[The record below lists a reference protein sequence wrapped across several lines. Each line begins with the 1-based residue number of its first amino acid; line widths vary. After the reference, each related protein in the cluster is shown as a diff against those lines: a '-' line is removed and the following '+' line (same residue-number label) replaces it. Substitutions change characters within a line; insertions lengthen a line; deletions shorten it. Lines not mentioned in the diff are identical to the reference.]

1 MKNITKR
8 MILTVLFSIILIFL
22 WIKNIEFVDLIPTTS
37 NKIEFLLSALWRII
51 LSYFLAVVSTSKI
64 DFSLSIEDEDTEEE
78 NKEIPINKFKTTL
91 PTDRNT
97 EVNREELDSGYPKD
111 YNGNE
116 IIHEPNKPL

>member
-64 DFSLSIEDEDTEEE
+64 DFSLSIEDEED
-78 NKEIPINKFKTTL
+78 KQEIPVNKFKTTL
-91 PTDRNT
+91 PIDRNT
-97 EVNREELDSGYPKD
+97 EVNREELDTGYPKD
-111 YNGNE
+111 YND
-116 IIHEPNKPL
+116 IIHESNKPF